1 MKKILGLTVVALMV
15 MGLVGGGT
23 WAYFSDVESSVGNTL
38 AAGTLDL
45 EVDSENPWTSVP
57 ISVIDIAPG
66 DSAGSTNITCKNVGN
81 LVGDLYLKITN
92 VTDGGGTLAYP
103 VGSEVCSSEPE
114 YVAENGLVSW
124 AAIDNVSANL
134 TVSCDAGGSPV
145 ATIDTVKLDSV
156 PSTWTLI
163 KDDLGAGANISLDLD
178 FTLEALAS
186 NEFQGDNC
194 TFDIELYMQQYDR
207 PAP

>member
-23 WAYFSDVESSVGNTL
+23 WAYFSDVESAVDNTL

-45 EVDSENPWTSVP
+45 EVDTDNPWTSVP
-57 ISVIDIAPG
+57 ISITNIAPG
-66 DSAGSTNITCKNVGN
+66 DSAGSTSITCKNVGN

-92 VTDGGGTLAYP
+92 VTDGGGAATYLA
-103 VGSEVCSSEPE
+103 VCSSEPE
-114 YVAENGLVSW
+114 YVAEGGAGRTSVNDAVSE
-124 AAIDNVSANL
+124 NL
-134 TVSCDAGGSPV
+134 TVSCDADGGPV

-156 PSTWTLI
+156 PTGWTLI
-163 KDDLGAGANISLDLD
+163 KEDLGASANISLDLD
-178 FTLEALAS
+178 FTLEALAG

-194 TFDIELYMQQYDR
+194 TFDIELTLMQDGQT
-207 PAP
+207 P